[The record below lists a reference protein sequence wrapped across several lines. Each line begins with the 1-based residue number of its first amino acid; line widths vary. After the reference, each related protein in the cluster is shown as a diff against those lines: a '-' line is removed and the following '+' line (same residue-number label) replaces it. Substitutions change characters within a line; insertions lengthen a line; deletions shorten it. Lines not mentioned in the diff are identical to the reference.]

1 MNRPQLHDCIVAIA
15 TGLRAAPMGL
25 VRLSGDNAFELAQS
39 VVASPD
45 RNRPARPR
53 RIRAHLRL
61 FDGCDV
67 PAEILEFPGPRSYT
81 GQDVCEIHTIGAPP
95 LLRHLCDVLVRR
107 GARPAQPGEFTAR
120 AYLNQKLTASQV
132 GGVLELIQAQDAV
145 HLRRAARL
153 AGGLFSR
160 RLELLR
166 AELVELLGCVEAGI
180 DFVEEDGI
188 AFITPS
194 ALRARLLAI
203 LGTCDELTR
212 AGESTVHRGLPHV
225 ALVGRPNAGK
235 SSLFNALLGRARAIT
250 SPWAGTTRDV
260 ISAELNIATVRVV
273 LQDCA
278 GLGRSAEELSQA
290 AHVAAERTGT
300 EADLVLWVHAVDQP
314 WDADEIAAAERIG
327 AQRMVLVFT
336 KSDLARSPKEPPI
349 TVESSLCS
357 RSEITLS
364 VSAQTGDGLDALRT
378 AVSSRLSRTE
388 PPGSTTQAVLV
399 AREAVQRALEL
410 ISERDASL
418 TSPEL
423 TAEALREAH
432 QGLAE
437 RPAERLDEQVLGWI
451 YSSFCI
457 GK

>member
-1 MNRPQLHDCIVAIA
+1 
-15 TGLRAAPMGL
+15 MGL
-25 VRLSGDNAFELAQS
+25 VRLSGDNAFELAHS
-39 VVASPD
+39 VVSAPD
-45 RNRPARPR
+45 RNRPDRPR
-53 RIRAHLRL
+53 RMRAHLRL

-67 PAEILEFPGPRSYT
+67 PAEILEFPAPRSYT
-81 GQDVCEIHTIGAPP
+81 GQDVSEIHTIGAPP

-107 GARPAQPGEFTAR
+107 GARPALPGEFTAR
-120 AYLNQKLTASQV
+120 AYLNRQMTASQV
-132 GGVLELIQAQDAV
+132 EGVLELIQAHDAAQL
-145 HLRRAARL
+145 HRAARL
-153 AGGLFSR
+153 AGGEFGK
-160 RLELLR
+160 RLDGLR
-166 AELVELLGCVEAGI
+166 SELVELLGCVEAGI
-180 DFVEEDGI
+180 DFVEEEGI
-188 AFITPS
+188 AFISPS
-194 ALRARLLAI
+194 ALRARLIAI

-235 SSLFNALLGRARAIT
+235 SSLFNALLGRSRAIT

-260 ISAELNIATVRVV
+260 ISAELSIATVRVV

-278 GLGRSAEELSQA
+278 GLGRSADELSQA

-327 AQRMVLVFT
+327 ARRMVLVIT
-336 KSDLARSPKEPPI
+336 KSDLARSLKEPP
-349 TVESSLCS
+349 VAEQSSL
-357 RSEITLS
+357 RIPSEITLS

-378 AVSSRLSRTE
+378 AVASRLSRTE

-399 AREAVQRALEL
+399 AREAVQRALGL

-423 TAEALREAH
+423 IAEALREAYR
-432 QGLAE
+432 GLAE
-437 RPAERLDEQVLGWI
+437 RQAERLDEQVLGWI